1 MYRLFSAVIAAAAG
15 SAAMG
20 GTITTDFSGFSNGAN
35 VEGTTFNAGTLA
47 EFVATS
53 SGDNRGLRIFDTTP
67 GGVNQ
72 NHGDNDLLLPGY
84 GNALILQDKH
94 NAGSQPNDA
103 SEGGTIHFAFV
114 VATQL
119 VSIDL
124 IDIDRGARTTIT
136 LTDSEGDSRVFNVP
150 NNWTGERGNQGSTGV
165 GTLDFAT
172 NNQVGFKS
180 NVATFSDTGLFD
192 LAGVVSMDIYFR
204 GSAAL
209 DNLIADA
216 PNPGPMVPLPAPA
229 MLGLA
234 GLGLVGGARRRT
246 N

>member
-1 MYRLFSAVIAAAAG
+1 MLRTISAVIAAAAG

-35 VEGTTFNAGTLA
+35 VEGATFNAGSLA

-53 SGDNRGLRIFDTTP
+53 AGNNLGLRIFDTTP

-72 NHGDNDLLLPGY
+72 NQGDNDLLLPGY

-94 NAGSQPNDA
+94 NPGSQPNDA
-103 SEGGTIHFAFV
+103 SEGGTISFAFV
-114 VATQL
+114 AATQL

-136 LTDSEGDSRVFNVP
+136 LTDGDGDTRVFNVP
-150 NNWTGERGNQGSTGV
+150 NNWTGERGHQGSTGV
-165 GTLDFAT
+165 GTLDLAA

-180 NVATFSDTGLFD
+180 KVATFSDTGLFD

-209 DNLIADA
+209 DNLIAYA

-234 GLGLVGGARRRT
+234 GLGCVSSIRRRL